1 MKNRSLYYHLHRK
14 YSSVL
19 NSWKKRIKIA
29 LDASRGIE
37 YLHNNHVVPSIIHG
51 RIKSANILLDAT
63 WTARVSDFELSFWCP
78 ESACDYRPM
87 EAAAARSVGYID
99 PEYHDPNVL
108 TPKSDVYGLGVVL
121 LELLTGKRAIFKSGK
136 DGDISLLSL
145 VEVAV
150 PAILAQDLVNILDP
164 RVRLPNVNEALAV
177 EIVAYTAIHCVSL
190 EAQQRP
196 TMAHVVLN
204 LERALTITDCDS
216 DNDPNDINRINS
228 SEEGTTE
235 VGPVTEILSNKNKV
249 LDSAIWSRTPSPSNW
264 GTSPVH
270 SFASVVDTAIR
281 SRTASDLGTSPP
293 LCSFA
298 SLVGNIIGEG
308 FQIFTL
314 AELVAATNGFS
325 LESKIGAGSFGVMY
339 RGKLFDG
346 SEVAIKRCEMWSK
359 GTSSF
364 MSELAFFSRLHHKHL
379 VEVVGFCQEKDERL
393 LVYEYL
399 ENGTLYDRL
408 HDKRSNV
415 LNSWKMR
422 IKVALDASRG
432 IQHLHRYA
440 VPSIVHRDIKSSNIF
455 LDATWRASA
464 RLCGFGLSLMSPE
477 PDYNYR
483 LMKALGTVG
492 HIEYYGLNELTAKT
506 DVHGLGVVLLEL
518 LTGKRP
524 IFKHGEEGSTSL
536 LNVVDFALPAILSGE
551 FVKILDPRVGSPDV
565 NEAEAVKLVIH
576 TAIRCVSAQGERP
589 TMAEI
594 VVNLE
599 RAFAIC
605 DNSHDSI

>member
-1 MKNRSLYYHLHRK
+1 MENQMDGSIDMRVDAILSYSWRVDSAIRSETASILGASPLHTFSSLVDSAIRSRTPSISISNWGASPLHTFASAVDNAAPRLFTLPEIQAATNNFSRNKKISDAGSFGVVYRAKLVDGREVAVKRGNARSNIKGPFKSELAFLSRLHHKHLVGLVGFCEGDYERLILVYEYMKNRSLYYHLHRK

-249 LDSAIWSRTPSPSNW
+249 LGSKFI
-264 GTSPVH
+264 
-270 SFASVVDTAIR
+270 
-281 SRTASDLGTSPP
+281 
-293 LCSFA
+293 
-298 SLVGNIIGEG
+298 
-308 FQIFTL
+308 
-314 AELVAATNGFS
+314 ATFV
-325 LESKIGAGSFGVMY
+325 K
-339 RGKLFDG
+339 K
-346 SEVAIKRCEMWSK
+346 IKRK
-359 GTSSF
+359 Q
-364 MSELAFFSRLHHKHL
+364 L
-379 VEVVGFCQEKDERL
+379 
-393 LVYEYL
+393 
-399 ENGTLYDRL
+399 
-408 HDKRSNV
+408 
-415 LNSWKMR
+415 
-422 IKVALDASRG
+422 
-432 IQHLHRYA
+432 
-440 VPSIVHRDIKSSNIF
+440 
-455 LDATWRASA
+455 
-464 RLCGFGLSLMSPE
+464 
-477 PDYNYR
+477 
-483 LMKALGTVG
+483 
-492 HIEYYGLNELTAKT
+492 
-506 DVHGLGVVLLEL
+506 
-518 LTGKRP
+518 
-524 IFKHGEEGSTSL
+524 
-536 LNVVDFALPAILSGE
+536 
-551 FVKILDPRVGSPDV
+551 
-565 NEAEAVKLVIH
+565 
-576 TAIRCVSAQGERP
+576 
-589 TMAEI
+589 
-594 VVNLE
+594 
-599 RAFAIC
+599 
-605 DNSHDSI
+605 